1 MRNNIRSIRTA
12 SVVATLLLGTA
23 CHTMARLS
31 WEDVAGQRP
40 SRVWI
45 TQADQSVVEL
55 SGPQIFGDT
64 LVGYVKGEFLE
75 LPTAAVQQVVV
86 RRPALARTVALIA
99 VSTAGAAAVAVWM
112 SGLGP
117 QPKDDD
123 PVDCGFDPDNPA
135 CQ

>member
-1 MRNNIRSIRTA
+1 VRNQMLSIRTA
-12 SVVATLLLGTA
+12 FAIATLLLGTG

-64 LVGYVKGEFLE
+64 LVGYVRGEFME
-75 LPTAAVQQVVV
+75 LPTAAVQRVVV

-117 QPKDDD
+117 QPAPDD
-123 PVDCGFDPDNPA
+123 PVDCLMDPDHPD